1 MKNLKL
7 VLLPLLFMFTLAI
20 AASSDDNATTVYT
33 PQSKSIDKKK
43 VLHRMNCHDSNCT
56 NSAHIRRPDQIQ

>member
-1 MKNLKL
+1 MFSL
-7 VLLPLLFMFTLAI
+7 VI
-20 AASSDDNATTVYT
+20 AASSDDNATVYT

-43 VLHRMNCHDSNCT
+43 VLHRMNCHDSNCS

>member
-7 VLLPLLFMFTLAI
+7 VLLPLLFMFSLAI
-20 AASSDDNATTVYT
+20 AASGNENTTVNT
-33 PQSKSIDKKK
+33 PQSKNIDKKK
-43 VLHRMNCHDSNCT
+43 VLHRMNCHDSNCS